1 MVFDY
6 SIILFDRYKFQVFA
20 SQVFIGFAFNFYI
33 IFALQKVIEED
44 SFWFI
49 PFIPWWKWITE
60 YIDSYLWWLWV
71 LSIQLWDVSVSI
83 KRSLQGPLSASNK
96 SKWEWFDGCIYVYD
110 YDYVIERDLW
120 FVRFSVSQ
128 KSKEIHLYPSTIS
141 LWFIEREQE
150 EESNEEYWISYW
162 EWRSIF
168 VFVSFMKD
176 RIIWDLILFAHP

>member
-1 MVFDY
+1 MVFDC

-20 SQVFIGFAFNFYI
+20 SQVLIGFAFNFYI

-44 SFWFI
+44 SSWFI

-60 YIDSYLWWLWV
+60 CIDSYLWWLWV

-96 SKWEWFDGCIYVYD
+96 SKWERFDGCIYVYD
-110 YDYVIERDLW
+110 YDYVLERDLW
-120 FVRFSVSQ
+120 FVWFSVSQ
-128 KSKEIHLYPSTIS
+128 ESKEIHLYPSTIS
-141 LWFIEREQE
+141 IWFIEREQE
-150 EESNEEYWISYW
+150 EESNEEYWILYW

-176 RIIWDLILFAHP
+176 RIIWDLILFVHP